1 MEGIKEENGKLE
13 YELDWEFIEGMAK
26 RMSLNKGKY
35 PPYNW
40 RKGIDI
46 EKLKNALARHFMEVM
61 KGNIS
66 DEQEMGHLYALAC
79 NAMMIVAQQ
88 KINK

>member
-1 MEGIKEENGKLE
+1 MEGIKEEEGKLE
-13 YELDWEFIEGMAK
+13 YEIDWEFVEGVAK

-40 RKGIDI
+40 KNAIDE
-46 EKLKNALARHFMEVM
+46 EKLKNALSRHFIEVM
-61 KGNIS
+61 KGNYD

-79 NAMMIVAQQ
+79 NSMMICAQ
-88 KINK
+88 KKLNK

>member
-1 MEGIKEENGKLE
+1 MEGIKEEIGKLE
-13 YELDWEFIEGMAK
+13 YEIDWEFVEGIAK

-40 RKGIDI
+40 KNSIDVD
-46 EKLKNALARHFMEVM
+46 KLHSALARHFMEVM
-61 KGNIS
+61 KGNYS

-79 NAMMIVAQQ
+79 NAMMICAQKK
-88 KINK
+88 KI